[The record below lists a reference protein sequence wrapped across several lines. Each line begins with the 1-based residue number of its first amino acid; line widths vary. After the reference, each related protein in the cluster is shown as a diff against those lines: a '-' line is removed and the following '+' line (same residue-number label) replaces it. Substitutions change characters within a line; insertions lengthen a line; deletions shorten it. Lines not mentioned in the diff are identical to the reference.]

1 MRTDD
6 IIKEIKQLSVEQ
18 RMLIIEKAIRSIRK
32 QTDQKQMQFAAEE
45 LYSEYKNNKE
55 LTEFTK
61 LDFEDFYEA
70 RMNFAQ
76 NR

>member
-1 MRTDD
+1 MMRTDD
-6 IIKEIKQLSVEQ
+6 IIKEIKQLPVEK

-32 QTDQKQMQFAAEE
+32 QTDQKQMQYAAEE
-45 LYSEYKNNKE
+45 LQSEYKNNKE

-70 RMNFAQ
+70 R
-76 NR
+76 

>member
-1 MRTDD
+1 MMRTND
-6 IIKEIKQLSVEQ
+6 IIKEIKMLPVEK

-45 LYSEYKNNKE
+45 LQSEYKNNNE

-61 LDFEDFYEA
+61 LDIEDFYEA
-70 RMNFAQ
+70 R
-76 NR
+76 